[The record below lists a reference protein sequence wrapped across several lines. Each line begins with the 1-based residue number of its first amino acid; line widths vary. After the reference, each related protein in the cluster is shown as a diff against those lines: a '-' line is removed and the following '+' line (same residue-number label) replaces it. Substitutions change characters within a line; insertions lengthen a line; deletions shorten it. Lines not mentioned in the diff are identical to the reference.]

1 MFINAYAQDLR
12 NKVIDLYKTGN
23 YSRIAISNLLSMCYA
38 TICSWI
44 TQYDETGSCN
54 IPRPIRKG
62 RKRKFDDKELVL
74 TYLNKY
80 PDSSGK
86 EMHAALATNIS
97 IRAFYDVLNHM
108 GITYKKRGKL
118 QAAL

>member
-1 MFINAYAQDLR
+1 MNAYSQDLR

-23 YSRIAISNLLSMCYA
+23 YSRRAISNLLSMCYA

-44 TQYDETGSCN
+44 TKYNETGSCD
-54 IPRPIRKG
+54 IPCSIRKG

-86 EMHAALATNIS
+86 EMHAALAPNIS
-97 IRAFYDVLNHM
+97 ITDFYDVLNR
-108 GITYKKRGKL
+108 IDTTYKKRGKL